1 MNLRI
6 LRRAEAFAQA
16 LFSCS
21 FMGALNVNLLSRT
34 TPRILSVSF
43 VWTLESLTWNS
54 HWYDDGP
61 MAIACVLAA
70 LICQKIILNH
80 LDSTLR
86 SESITNCK
94 IRLNKAARR
103 ETGRSLQEKRRCSPN
118 RPFSPLQRRKIYC
131 PGGDFAQ
138 KAKSRGGTLVARA
151 YIKESTYS

>member
-21 FMGALNVNLLSRT
+21 FMCALNVNLLSRT

-70 LICQKIILNH
+70 LICKKFILNH

-86 SESITNCK
+86 SELITNCK
-94 IRLNKAARR
+94 IRVNKAARTERFPVSAAKFSSGKQR
-103 ETGRSLQEKRRCSPN
+103 EVFARILRKVQLKYTVSMPEKNLDLLKQGPRG
-118 RPFSPLQRRKIYC
+118 I
-131 PGGDFAQ
+131 GG
-138 KAKSRGGTLVARA
+138 
-151 YIKESTYS
+151 